1 MALPPLSP
9 FLLMYDH
16 HNPSV
21 SLPLMNALLS
31 SLNGWTD
38 TSYGNDMCASI
49 AKNEWQLFLPNSL
62 HNDESMEET
71 ADFQLFN
78 GDNGEFV
85 EFSSVKSVLAFV
97 NAL

>member
-1 MALPPLSP
+1 
-9 FLLMYDH
+9 MYNH

-38 TSYGNDMCASI
+38 TSYGSDMCASI

-62 HNDESMEET
+62 HNNESTEET
-71 ADFQLFN
+71 ADFKLFN
-78 GDNGEFV
+78 GKSGGFV
-85 EFSSVKSVLAFV
+85 EISSVESVLAFV

>member
-1 MALPPLSP
+1 
-9 FLLMYDH
+9 
-16 HNPSV
+16 
-21 SLPLMNALLS
+21 MNELLS

-49 AKNEWQLFLPNSL
+49 AKNELQLFLPNSL
-62 HNDESMEET
+62 NNNESTEET

-85 EFSSVKSVLAFV
+85 EFSSADSVLAFI